1 MKWHLA
7 QTNIG
12 VAKYTYEDPQFAG
25 FVSELDHINAL
36 ADTSPGFVW
45 RFVQED
51 ESEAGRDVFA
61 DEKVLFNMSMWE
73 SRDALMNYVYH
84 TEHVDILRK
93 RADWFIP
100 QERPILALWWQ
111 PADTIPTVV
120 QARHRLDRLAQ
131 AGPTEDAFTFRRF
144 FEAPADEE
152 TGNGG

>member
-12 VAKYTYEDPQFAG
+12 IAKYTYEDSQFEG
-25 FVSELDHINAL
+25 FVNELDRINAL

-51 ESEAGRDVFA
+51 ENEAGREAFA
-61 DEKVLFNMSMWE
+61 DENVLFNMSMWE
-73 SRDALMNYVYH
+73 SREALMNYVYH

-93 RADWFIP
+93 RAEWFVP
-100 QERPILALWWQ
+100 QDRPILALWWQ
-111 PADTIPTVV
+111 PAGTIPTVV
-120 QARHRLDRLAQ
+120 EARHRLDRLAQ

-144 FEAPADEE
+144 FEAPEDEE

>member
-12 VAKYTYEDPQFAG
+12 IAKYTYEDSQFEG
-25 FVSELDHINAL
+25 FVNELDRINAL

-51 ESEAGRDVFA
+51 ENEAGREAFA
-61 DEKVLFNMSMWE
+61 DENVLFNMSMWE
-73 SRDALMNYVYH
+73 SREALMNYVYH

-93 RADWFIP
+93 RADWFVP
-100 QERPILALWWQ
+100 QDRPILALWWQ
-111 PADTIPTVV
+111 SAGTIPTVV
-120 QARHRLDRLAQ
+120 EARHRLDRLLQ

-144 FEAPADEE
+144 FEAPAE
-152 TGNGG
+152 